1 MFSYRHHSANSHE
14 VNSPESLAGQLLVAM
29 PGVADPRFDRAVLL
43 LCMHSAQGSFAI
55 GINRPMI
62 NLNFAEMWQQ
72 MGQDAVASP
81 TDIPLLAGGPLEA
94 DRSFVVHSPDL
105 LRDGTLRISED
116 IALSAT
122 IEVLQHVAGGNGPA
136 KALVCMGYAGWGP
149 GQLETELQHS
159 DWLLMPADDDLVF
172 DVNFDTKWHRCFAK
186 LGIDPERLSHLSGK
200 A

>member
-29 PGVADPRFDRAVLL
+29 PGVADPRFDKAVLL

-72 MGQDAVASP
+72 MGQDAVTSP

-94 DRSFVVHSPDL
+94 DRGFVVHSPDL

-172 DVNFDTKWHRCFAK
+172 DANFDTKWHRCFAK
-186 LGIDPERLSHLSGK
+186 LGIAPERLSHLSGK

>member
-1 MFSYRHHSANSHE
+1 MVSFRRFTPDNADYHD
-14 VNSPESLAGQLLVAM
+14 PLSLAGQLLVAM
-29 PGVADPRFDRAVLL
+29 PGVADVNFDRAVLL

-55 GINRPMI
+55 TINRPMI
-62 NLNFAEMWQQ
+62 KLNFAEMWQQ
-72 MGQDAVASP
+72 MGQESTP
-81 TDIPLLAGGPLEA
+81 TQTDIPLLAGGPLEA
-94 DRSFVVHSPDL
+94 DRGFVVHSPDL
-105 LRDGTLRISED
+105 LRDGTLRLSDD

-122 IEVLQHVAGGNGPA
+122 IEVLQRLAGGNGPA

-172 DVNFDTKWHRCFAK
+172 DTNFDNKWHRCFAK
-186 LGIDPERLSHLSGK
+186 LGINPERLSHLSGK